1 MCVYDIF
8 LIGVSSSSRMTV
20 LDCKRSIIR
29 KGSIFIPSQELCTKN
44 GMPTEQ
50 FSTLQYSPIWRKRQ
64 ITWIICVCFL
74 HIDVHWNRNWVIL
87 LATVQIKLF
96 YVWLLNFYWI
106 EKFMNSYK
114 KVDRNGEYWDMTV
127 QLIKFLLILVVRW
140 MDFATFGMSPNS
152 LWGRKIREHLKLA
165 MDRVCSR
172 NNLKSSSM
180 ERQRVLKC
188 VFQNYMCNV

>member
-8 LIGVSSSSRMTV
+8 LFGVSSSSRMTV

-96 YVWLLNFYWI
+96 FVWLLNFYWI

-140 MDFATFGMSPNS
+140 MDVATFGMSPNS

-172 NNLKSSSM
+172 NNLKSSST

>member
-8 LIGVSSSSRMTV
+8 LFGVSSSSRMTV

-140 MDFATFGMSPNS
+140 MDVATFGMSPNS

>member
-50 FSTLQYSPIWRKRQ
+50 FSTLQYSPIWRERQ

-106 EKFMNSYK
+106 AIKRLIEMVNIETWLYNWLSYFK
-114 KVDRNGEYWDMTV
+114 YWWWDEWTLQHLACLRTV
-127 QLIKFLLILVVRW
+127 F
-140 MDFATFGMSPNS
+140 
-152 LWGRKIREHLKLA
+152 EE
-165 MDRVCSR
+165 
-172 NNLKSSSM
+172 
-180 ERQRVLKC
+180 ER
-188 VFQNYMCNV
+188 FESTWS